1 MKYNVN
7 KWKDITYLWIERLN
21 VVKIAICSK
30 LIYRANIM
38 PIKISAGFSFFS
50 FFQKN
55 NKLIQKFSWR
65 CEEPRIG
72 KII

>member
-7 KWKDITYLWIERLN
+7 KWKDITYSRIKRLN
-21 VVKIAICSK
+21 IVKITICYK

-38 PIKISAGFSFFS
+38 PIKISAVYFF
-50 FFQKN
+50 FFPKN

-65 CEEPRIG
+65 CEESGIG